1 MTFLQLFVPPIIYTA
16 PELRSAVF
24 KVLERVIPSR
34 SGLGLSNEQSHQKRT
49 LCLGRPGWSRGRS
62 YPLCLLNVNYPIDS
76 KLLFNATRKTIAEC
90 TRLSPTCQQVGW
102 RQCRNNVNVVLYS
115 SI

>member
-1 MTFLQLFVPPIIYTA
+1 VHY
-16 PELRSAVF
+16 R
-24 KVLERVIPSR
+24 
-34 SGLGLSNEQSHQKRT
+34 
-49 LCLGRPGWSRGRS
+49 
-62 YPLCLLNVNYPIDS
+62 IDS

>member
-1 MTFLQLFVPPIIYTA
+1 MIFLQLFVPPIIYTA

-34 SGLGLSNEQSHQKRT
+34 SGPGLSNEQSHQKRT
-49 LCLGRPGWSRGRS
+49 LVSGARDGAGDDPI
-62 YPLCLLNVNYPIDS
+62 LCVGSMCIDPSDS